1 MGHLDRYK
9 KTGGFLQLLLL
20 IESFPPAKQEK
31 FLALVESE
39 NAAWSQTL
47 KEKLLTFERII
58 GWPPATVAE
67 ILPHLQPNIVGMMM
81 HGLPEAER
89 ERVLSVLPVGEKRR
103 ILQEFEIQKPTPNE
117 ISATKMKLIE
127 KVRKLIS
134 EGGLRIEA
142 VDAATIVDENT
153 EKRVLNSFNGAG
165 GGGHPFVVNTP
176 PAMDSDT
183 GHEEAPIIM
192 PEISASSASD
202 PKLAQELKSM
212 QALVVSLQKENRS
225 LKGEVKVLK
234 DKLETIRKIA

>member
-9 KTGGFLQLLLL
+9 KSGGFLQLLLL
-20 IESFPPAKQEK
+20 IESFAPQKQEK
-31 FLALVESE
+31 FLSLIESE
-39 NAAWSQTL
+39 NVAWSQTL

-81 HGLPEAER
+81 HGLAEADR
-89 ERVLSVLPVGEKRR
+89 ERVLSVLPAGEKRR

-117 ISATKMKLIE
+117 IAATKMKLIE

-142 VDAATIVDENT
+142 IDASAIVDENT
-153 EKRVLNSFNGAG
+153 EKKVLNSFNGAG
-165 GGGHPFVVNTP
+165 AGGHPFVVNTP
-176 PAMDSDT
+176 PGMDSETAHDDPPL
-183 GHEEAPIIM
+183 AM
-192 PEISASSASD
+192 PEISVSSASD

-212 QALVVSLQKENRS
+212 QALVVSLQKENRT